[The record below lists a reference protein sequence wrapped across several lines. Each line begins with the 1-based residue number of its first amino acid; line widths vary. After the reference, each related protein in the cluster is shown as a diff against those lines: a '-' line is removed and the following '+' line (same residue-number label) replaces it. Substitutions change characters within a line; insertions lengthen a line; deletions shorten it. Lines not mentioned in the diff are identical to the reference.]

1 MARYDAVVVG
11 SGPNGLTAA
20 IVLARAGYS
29 VLVLESRDTPGGGL
43 RSASLTVPGFT
54 HDVCATILAF
64 AAISPA
70 FQTFPLSDYG
80 VEWVLPS
87 ASLAHPL
94 DDGTAVVLERS
105 VSATA
110 ASLGPDA
117 PAYTALMAPLV
128 DQWPALQTDLLG
140 PLRIPRH
147 PFLLLRF
154 GMRGLRSVRAVAE
167 RTFVGERA
175 KALFAGL
182 AAHAIMPLER
192 PPTAAFALILGTMG
206 HLSGWPVV
214 RGGSQRLAEALV
226 SYLRVLGGEVATGV
240 RVARLE
246 DLPPARAILFDIT
259 PRQVL
264 QIAGASLPRS
274 YRSRLARYRYGPGVF
289 KVDWAL
295 REPIPWTA
303 PACARAGTVH
313 VGGTMSE
320 IADAE
325 REVWRGRFPSR
336 PFVLLAQQTL
346 SDPTRAL
353 PGQHTAWAYCHV
365 PHGSSQDMSEAIEA
379 QVERFAPGFRA
390 RILARHTMSPLDF
403 EQYNANYVGGDIVG
417 GVQDLGQLLTRP
429 TFRWTSYTTPLR
441 HVFLCSSSTPPGA
454 GVHGLCGYH
463 AARVVLKRVFR
474 DRRAQEPHRTL

>member
-43 RSASLTVPGFT
+43 RSAPLTLPGFT

-64 AAISPA
+64 AAVSPI

-80 VEWVLPS
+80 VEWIVPS
-87 ASLAHPL
+87 AALAHPL
-94 DDGTAVVLERS
+94 DDGTAVLLERS
-105 VSATA
+105 ISATGA
-110 ASLGPDA
+110 RLGPDA
-117 PAYTALMAPLV
+117 QAYAALMTPLV
-128 DQWPALQTDLLG
+128 AQWPALQADLLG
-140 PLRIPRH
+140 PFHLPRH
-147 PFLLLRF
+147 PLLLLRF
-154 GMRGLRSVRAVAE
+154 GARGIRSIRTVAE
-167 RTFVGERA
+167 RMFVGERA
-175 KALFAGL
+175 RSLFAGL
-182 AAHAIMPLER
+182 AAHAILPLER
-192 PPTAAFALILGTMG
+192 PLTAAVAMILGALG

-214 RGGSQRLAEALV
+214 RGGSQRLADALV
-226 SYLRVLGGEVATGV
+226 AYLRALGGNVETGV
-240 RVARLE
+240 DVTRLE
-246 DLPPARAILFDIT
+246 DLPPTRAILLDVT
-259 PRQVL
+259 PRQL
-264 QIAGASLPRS
+264 LRIAGSRLPRA
-274 YRSRLARYRYGPGVF
+274 YRSQLARYRYGPGVC

-295 REPIPWTA
+295 REPIPWQA
-303 PACARAGTVH
+303 QACARAGTVH
-313 VGGTMSE
+313 LGGTMAE

-325 REVWRGRFPSR
+325 RAVWQGRRVSR

-346 SDPTRAL
+346 TDPTRAL

-365 PHGSSQDMSEAIEA
+365 PHGSSDDMTEAIET

-390 RILARHTMSPLDF
+390 RILARHTMSPLAL

-417 GVQDLGQLLTRP
+417 GVQDLGQLFTRP
-429 TFRWTSYTTPLR
+429 TFRWAPYTTPLR

-463 AARVVLKRVFR
+463 AARVVLQRVFN
-474 DRRAQEPHRTL
+474 AHHI